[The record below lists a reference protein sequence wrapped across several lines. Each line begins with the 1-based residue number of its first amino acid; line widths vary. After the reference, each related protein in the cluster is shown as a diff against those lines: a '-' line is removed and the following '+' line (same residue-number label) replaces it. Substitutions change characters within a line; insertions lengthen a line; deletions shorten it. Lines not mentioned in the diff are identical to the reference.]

1 NIGHTQAA
9 AGVAGVIKMVMAMR
23 HGVLPRTLHVDAPSS
38 HVDWSAGAVELLTES
53 RSWPRVERPWRAG
66 VSSFGISGTNA
77 HVIIEQGPE
86 TPEPEEASQGQAPA
100 ATAGVVPVLV
110 SGRSVEALR
119 AQVVFAF
126 LLGLLFALMRM
137 SSVRPYRW
145 IAIAYIEIFRG
156 LPALLIF
163 LLILFLPLALS
174 GFQVPGG
181 TYGEGILGLTI
192 VGSAYMAETLR
203 AGLQAVPKGQ
213 MEAARSL
220 GMSYTRAM
228 VSIVIPQA
236 VRIVI
241 PPTTNQFV
249 SLLKDSSL
257 VLFLGVSGDYV
268 ELTKFG
274 NDMASTHANATPILV
289 VGVTY
294 LLVTIPLGYLASRL
308 EKRQAKGR

>member
-1 NIGHTQAA
+1 MTE
-9 AGVAGVIKMVMAMR
+9 KS
-23 HGVLPRTLHVDAPSS
+23 TT
-38 HVDWSAGAVELLTES
+38 TES
-53 RSWPRVERPWRAG
+53 VPAG
-66 VSSFGISGTNA
+66 
-77 HVIIEQGPE
+77 GPF
-86 TPEPEEASQGQAPA
+86 
-100 ATAGVVPVLV
+100 
-110 SGRSVEALR
+110 GRSGLSPRKRQRISRAVQYVLLIVVVAFLIWRIEWGQLAANFAKPEVAEETLPELFTIALKNTIIYS
-119 AQVVFAF
+119 VGGFLFAF
-126 LLGLLFALMRM
+126 LLGLLFALMRL

-156 LPALLIF
+156 LPALLVF
-163 LLILFLPLALS
+163 LLILFLPLALP
-174 GFQVPGG
+174 GFEVPGG
-181 TYGEGILGLTI
+181 TYGQGILGLTV

-220 GMSYTRAM
+220 GMSYSRSM

-257 VLFLGVSGDYV
+257 VLFLGVSGEYV

-294 LLVTIPLGYLASRL
+294 LLVTIPLGYLASLL

>member
-1 NIGHTQAA
+1 MTEQSTPAE
-9 AGVAGVIKMVMAMR
+9 
-23 HGVLPRTLHVDAPSS
+23 
-38 HVDWSAGAVELLTES
+38 SAGPAGTPPGRTGLSPRKKQQISRIVQYVALVAV
-53 RSWPRVERPWRAG
+53 
-66 VSSFGISGTNA
+66 
-77 HVIIEQGPE
+77 
-86 TPEPEEASQGQAPA
+86 
-100 ATAGVVPVLV
+100 VVFL
-110 SGRSVEALR
+110 ALR
-119 AQVVFAF
+119 IEWGQLAENFAKPEVAAETLPDLFTVALKNTIIYSVGGFFFAF

-163 LLILFLPLALS
+163 LLILFLPLALP
-174 GFQVPGG
+174 GFEVPGG
-181 TYGEGILGLTI
+181 TYGQGILGLTI

-220 GMSYTRAM
+220 GMSHARAM
-228 VSIVIPQA
+228 TTIVIPQA

-274 NDMASTHANATPILV
+274 NDMASTFANATPILV

-308 EKRQAKGR
+308 EKRQARGR

>member
-1 NIGHTQAA
+1 MTEQSTPAESSGP
-9 AGVAGVIKMVMAMR
+9 AGVPPGR
-23 HGVLPRTLHVDAPSS
+23 SGFSPRKKQQI
-38 HVDWSAGAVELLTES
+38 S
-53 RSWPRVERPWRAG
+53 RIVQY
-66 VSSFGISGTNA
+66 V
-77 HVIIEQGPE
+77 
-86 TPEPEEASQGQAPA
+86 
-100 ATAGVVPVLV
+100 VLV
-110 SGRSVEALR
+110 AVVVFLALR
-119 AQVVFAF
+119 IEWGQLAENFAKPEVAAETLPDLFTVALKNTIIYSVGGFFFAF
-126 LLGLLFALMRM
+126 LLGLVFALMRM
-137 SSVRPYRW
+137 SSVLVYRW
-145 IAIAYIEIFRG
+145 ISIVYIEVFRG

-163 LLILFLPLALS
+163 LLILFLPLALP
-174 GFQVPGG
+174 GFEVPGG
-181 TYGEGILGLTI
+181 TYGQGVLGLTI

-220 GMSYTRAM
+220 GMSHARAM
-228 VSIVIPQA
+228 ASIVIPQA

-257 VLFLGVSGDYV
+257 VLFLGVSGEYV

-274 NDMASTHANATPILV
+274 NDMASTFANATPILV

-308 EKRQAKGR
+308 EKRQARGR

>member
-1 NIGHTQAA
+1 G
-9 AGVAGVIKMVMAMR
+9 
-23 HGVLPRTLHVDAPSS
+23 
-38 HVDWSAGAVELLTES
+38 
-53 RSWPRVERPWRAG
+53 
-66 VSSFGISGTNA
+66 
-77 HVIIEQGPE
+77 
-86 TPEPEEASQGQAPA
+86 APA
-100 ATAGVVPVLV
+100 GSGLSPRKRQQISRAVQYVVLAAVAVFLALTIEWGELGKNFARLDVAEKTLPELFTIALKNTIIY
-110 SGRSVEALR
+110 SVGGF
-119 AQVVFAF
+119 VFAF

>member
-1 NIGHTQAA
+1 MTDQSMKTEPGPDGGVPPRTGLSPRKKQQISRTVQYVVLVAA
-9 AGVAGVIKMVMAMR
+9 VAFLLLRIEWGKLAENFAKPEVAGET
-23 HGVLPRTLHVDAPSS
+23 LPDLFTVALKN
-38 HVDWSAGAVELLTES
+38 T
-53 RSWPRVERPWRAG
+53 
-66 VSSFGISGTNA
+66 
-77 HVIIEQGPE
+77 IIY
-86 TPEPEEASQGQAPA
+86 
-100 ATAGVVPVLV
+100 
-110 SGRSVEALR
+110 SVGGFF
-119 AQVVFAF
+119 FAF

-145 IAIAYIEIFRG
+145 IAIAYIEVFRG

-163 LLILFLPLALS
+163 LLILFLPLALP
-174 GFQVPGG
+174 GFEVPGG
-181 TYGEGILGLTI
+181 TYGQGILGLTI

-220 GMSYTRAM
+220 GMSHARAM
-228 VSIVIPQA
+228 TTIVIPQA

-257 VLFLGVSGDYV
+257 VLFLGVSGEYV

-274 NDMASTHANATPILV
+274 NDMASTFANATPILV

-308 EKRQAKGR
+308 EKRQARGR